1 MIRRKGVGKRNREI
15 RELIGE
21 NCCRVD
27 QGNVNDGW
35 PLAVIITC
43 RSLHWNPF
51 RVLDMKSLF
60 VEPVNELISSWGQA
74 EVGEGPIDGVG
85 IKVAHEEHG
94 YGLVKFRGEDMED
107 GMVARFVMGDLMV
120 DVDETEGLIA
130 NNNIEHHRGRGC
142 DAMGEV
148 VDDCN

>member
-1 MIRRKGVGKRNREI
+1 MIRRKGVGKRNGEI
-15 RELIGE
+15 RELIEE

-27 QGNVNDGW
+27 QGKVNDGW
-35 PLAVIITC
+35 PLAVIIVC
-43 RSLHWNPF
+43 RSPHWNPF

-60 VEPVNELISSWGQA
+60 VEPVNKLISPWGQA

-85 IKVAHEEHG
+85 IKVTHEEHG
-94 YGLVKFRGEDMED
+94 YGLVKFRGEDIGD

-130 NNNIEHHRGRGC
+130 NNNIDVTATKCAVTSRLE
-142 DAMGEV
+142 
-148 VDDCN
+148 